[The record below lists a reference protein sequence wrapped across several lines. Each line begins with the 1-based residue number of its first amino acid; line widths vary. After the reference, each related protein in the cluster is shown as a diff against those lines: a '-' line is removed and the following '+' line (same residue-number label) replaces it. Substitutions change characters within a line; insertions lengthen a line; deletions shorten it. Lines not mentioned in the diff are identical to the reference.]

1 MYKNLKSALMV
12 SAICM
17 LPFAA
22 QAGEHHA
29 YHDKQEQGFFHSLKE
44 TLTPD
49 DNRMD
54 ASVRTMNVAETRNLQ
69 RSLAARGFY
78 KGQIDGVWG
87 PQTAEAVRSYQTSV
101 DRSPNGILTTTD
113 LENLGVRVSYN
124 DADTASHVA
133 PAAGGDYTYTHKRT
147 VSTKRYIEKVDIRKH
162 GNGPHARGWQA
173 FQE

>member
-22 QAGEHHA
+22 QAGDQHA
-29 YHDKQEQGFFHSLKE
+29 YHDKHEQGFFHSLRE

-49 DNRMD
+49 DNRMG
-54 ASVRTMNVAETRNLQ
+54 ASVRTMNVAETRNVQ

-87 PQTAEAVRSYQTSV
+87 PQTAEAVRDYQSSV
-101 DRSPNGILTTTD
+101 DRSPTGILTTTD
-113 LENLGVRVSYN
+113 LHNLGVRVSYN
-124 DADTASHVA
+124 ADVANEVA
-133 PAAGGDYTYTHKRT
+133 PAAGGDYTCTHKRT
-147 VSTKRYIEKVDIRKH
+147 VSTERYIEKVDIRKH